1 MKILIIEDDYALS
14 NVIKRCI
21 ESSYSVDQA
30 FDGEEGKYYAS
41 QNIYDVIILDLML
54 PVIDGYTLLESLR
67 REKIYTPVL
76 ILTAKG
82 TLEDKIK
89 GFKNGADDYLVKP
102 FEKYELLLRIEAI
115 IRRTTGRYDVKE
127 ISFKEMKLNMK
138 IRSITIGGEELNLQG
153 KQYDILEYL
162 MNHKEELVSK
172 NKIFDKIW
180 GFETDTSSNVVEV
193 YASGI
198 RKILKQYEYDKY
210 FKTIRG
216 AGYIL
221 TDNME
226 KE

>member
-1 MKILIIEDDYALS
+1 MKILIIEDDYAIS
-14 NVIKRCI
+14 NVIKRCLQNDYDI
-21 ESSYSVDQA
+21 DQA
-30 FDGEEGKYYAS
+30 FDGEEGKYFAN

-54 PVIDGYTLLESLR
+54 PIIDGYALLENLR
-67 REKIYTPVL
+67 KEGNYTPVL

-82 TLEDKIK
+82 TLYDKIK
-89 GFKNGADDYLVKP
+89 GFKSGADDYLVKP
-102 FEKYELLLRIEAI
+102 FDKDELLLRIEAI
-115 IRRTTGRYDVKE
+115 IRRTTGRYDIKE
-127 ISFKEMKLNMK
+127 IFFKEMKLNIK
-138 IRSITIGGEELNLQG
+138 TRTIIINNNQLNLQG

-162 MNHKEELVSK
+162 MNHTEELISK

-198 RKILKQYEYDKY
+198 RKILKQYDYDKY

-216 AGYIL
+216 AGYML
-221 TDNME
+221 TE